1 MPGMCMTFTSSK
13 TIYSAQKRNRN
24 VKTVIRPRQIGNNFM
39 GLAYLKQTKGCKSCG
54 HQIKIEIDLNF
65 NNLN

>member
-13 TIYSAQKRNRN
+13 TIYSAQKRDRN

-54 HQIKIEIDLNF
+54 H
-65 NNLN
+65 